1 MEKFKL
7 AYSKIKKWF
16 YTKILDRKYYRT
28 GSCKMCGRCC
38 EKIYVKHGANVLK
51 DEEIFKKLQPEHE
64 FYQGLTVVGADE
76 VGLIFSC
83 NHLDKETRLCT
94 IHKKREAI
102 CRNYPQ
108 EELFAFGGSMS
119 EDCGYKFEP
128 IISFEEVFSK
138 VSKDKTKDFEVL

>member
-1 MEKFKL
+1 
-7 AYSKIKKWF
+7 
-16 YTKILDRKYYRT
+16 
-28 GSCKMCGRCC
+28 MCGKCC

-64 FYQGLTVVGADE
+64 FYQGLTVIGADE

-138 VSKDKTKDFEVL
+138 ISKDKTKDFEVL